1 MFIEKHPA
9 VFLDRDGV
17 LCAEKGYVV
26 HLGELEIFPYAR
38 RCIDKLHQKGFLAI
52 CITNQ
57 SAVARG
63 MMTEEALREM
73 NEYLMAQIGLDALY
87 YCPHHPKGIGKYRKR
102 CNCRKPGTAMVERA
116 LEEFEIDRD
125 ASYMV
130 GDRATD
136 ILCGQNAGLK
146 TVLLESGYGTRRL
159 EQPVKP
165 DFICQ
170 DLEEWVSAM
179 KVDG

>member
-1 MFIEKHPA
+1 MFIGKHPA

-17 LCAEKGYVV
+17 LCKEKSYVTNRE
-26 HLGELEIFPYAR
+26 ELEIFPYAKQ
-38 RCIDKLHQKGFLAI
+38 CVEILHQKGFLAI

-63 MMTEEALREM
+63 MMTEEALQEI
-73 NEYLMAQIGLDALY
+73 NEYLAAQTGLDALY
-87 YCPHHPKGIGKYRKR
+87 YCPHHPEGMGKYRKK
-102 CNCRKPGTAMVERA
+102 CNCRKPRIGMVEQA
-116 LEEFEIDRD
+116 MQEFEIDMA

-130 GDRATD
+130 GDRVAD

-146 TVLLESGYGTRRL
+146 TVLLESGYGTARL

-165 DFICQ
+165 DMICEN
-170 DLEEWVSAM
+170 LAKWVSM
-179 KVDG
+179 V